1 MNDNVYHGA
10 RVATRLNLSVRF
22 RSDWNLEI
30 LVFEKRGKPEYPEKN
45 LQEQGERTNDK
56 LNLYMASAMGYEPGP
71 NQSAGGECSHHCAT
85 LSPPVL
91 FRNGSNL
98 CFVNLSIFF
107 ILTTNK
113 IVT

>member
-10 RVATRLNLSVRF
+10 YVATRLNLSVRF

-30 LVFEKRGKPEYPEKN
+30 LVFEKRGKPEYAEKN

-71 NQSAGGECSHHCAT
+71 NRWEASA
-85 LSPPVL
+85 
-91 FRNGSNL
+91 
-98 CFVNLSIFF
+98 
-107 ILTTNK
+107 LTTEPPSLPLYCFAM
-113 IVT
+113 VQTSVLLTCQYFLY